1 LGLRN
6 FKIKA
11 YGISGQKPNEESNLL
26 GDNILGY
33 NYDLESDML
42 AVTFPLNISRKRRSI
57 RSEPNLTLADVEK
70 LKTQTLTK
78 RILLGVVNGFKDFLG
93 IAAPFVIRY
102 KDLMRQLFLLEKP
115 LMWDEPV
122 PETCREDWISLMLET
137 IECGNLLF
145 HRCTRPRD
153 AVTDMGPELVGCS
166 DFGSKGL
173 DARVYLRWKL
183 LPDSPYPYS
192 SRLAICK
199 AKVPP
204 ISGLTVP
211 RGELTALTLLSRLIL
226 TVGQALRKL
235 DYPPV
240 SAIMLVDSKCALS
253 SIYSTKILLPF
264 FQNRV
269 AEVRDN
275 MKQVRKFCD
284 LEEAHYVES
293 SLNPSDITTRATATI
308 TELGPNS
315 LHQIGPYFFSLS
327 RDDWPVSPNYSPDDI
342 PQAEYKV
349 RNEIV
354 FSAAA

>member
-1 LGLRN
+1 
-6 FKIKA
+6 
-11 YGISGQKPNEESNLL
+11 
-26 GDNILGY
+26 
-33 NYDLESDML
+33 
-42 AVTFPLNISRKRRSI
+42 
-57 RSEPNLTLADVEK
+57 
-70 LKTQTLTK
+70 
-78 RILLGVVNGFKDFLG
+78 
-93 IAAPFVIRY
+93 
-102 KDLMRQLFLLEKP
+102 
-115 LMWDEPV
+115 
-122 PETCREDWISLMLET
+122 LET

-284 LEEAHYVES
+284 LEEVHYVES